1 MKRKLLG
8 RVSAVAM
15 ASAMMVSMFGM
26 SVSAAGEPPKAAT
39 ITKNITKESNVY
51 APNTSFDFTITPGT
65 AVSATADS
73 DAIYAGPEGGA
84 YFADGAGTIT
94 STPKA
99 TDINQTTVTA
109 GTTQISIN
117 EELFTKPGI
126 YRYVVKET
134 TPTDG
139 YDGITYSTEEKYF
152 DVYIGYGEDVS
163 KGLQVLSYTFT
174 DKDNPKVK
182 DDGIFENDYDKDGK
196 VLHDLVIKKTVT
208 GNQGN
213 KTDDFEFSVT
223 INGESGEQYYVVY
236 SDGKDSV
243 TLTSGTPGTI
253 YLSNGETATIY
264 GLDSDDK
271 YTVTET
277 DYTDDGYK
285 TKVDDQTGR
294 TKTDTIDKDTTVIFE
309 NNRNVST
316 PTGIIMNIAPYIV
329 LVAFAAVAALFFL
342 RRRNNREF

>member
-1 MKRKLLG
+1 M
-8 RVSAVAM
+8 
-15 ASAMMVSMFGM
+15 
-26 SVSAAGEPPKAAT
+26 
-39 ITKNITKESNVY
+39 
-51 APNTSFDFTITPGT
+51 
-65 AVSATADS
+65 
-73 DAIYAGPEGGA
+73 
-84 YFADGAGTIT
+84 
-94 STPKA
+94 
-99 TDINQTTVTA
+99 
-109 GTTQISIN
+109 
-117 EELFTKPGI
+117 
-126 YRYVVKET
+126 
-134 TPTDG
+134 
-139 YDGITYSTEEKYF
+139 
-152 DVYIGYGEDVS
+152 
-163 KGLQVLSYTFT
+163 
-174 DKDNPKVK
+174 
-182 DDGIFENDYDKDGK
+182 
-196 VLHDLVIKKTVT
+196 
-208 GNQGN
+208 
-213 KTDDFEFSVT
+213 
-223 INGESGEQYYVVY
+223 Y